1 MIKLLTVDDEL
12 DVCDFIKDF
21 FTLRG
26 YTVLVALNGKD
37 ALSIVKKEKPK
48 IVFLD
53 IIMPEMNG
61 LEVLK
66 QIKEFDPAIKVLMVS
81 VADDKETKERA
92 EKLGADEFI
101 KKPFSK
107 RYLEEVVIQKIIE
120 LTKKGDGQNGYKRGT
135 ATVFPHSSLI

>member
-21 FTLRG
+21 FSLRG
-26 YTVLVALNGKD
+26 YMVYTAFNGKD
-37 ALSIVKKEKPK
+37 ALAVVKKESPK

-53 IIMPEMNG
+53 IIMPDING

-66 QIKEFDPAIKVLMVS
+66 QIKEIDSNIKVIMVS
-81 VADDKETKERA
+81 VADDKETR
-92 EKLGADEFI
+92 EKARQLGADEFI
-101 KKPFSK
+101 RKPFSK

-120 LTKKGDGQNGYKRGT
+120 LTGPKRSE
-135 ATVFPHSSLI
+135 PKNE

>member
-21 FTLRG
+21 FSQRG
-26 YTVLVALNGKD
+26 YTVFAALNGKE
-37 ALSIVKKEKPK
+37 ALSVVKKEKPR

-53 IIMPEMNG
+53 IIMPEING
-61 LEVLK
+61 LEVLR
-66 QIKEFDPAIKVLMVS
+66 QIKEFDQTIKVIMVT
-81 VADDKETKERA
+81 VVDDKETKDKA
-92 EKLGADEFI
+92 KQLGADEFI

-120 LTKKGDGQNGYKRGT
+120 LTNPLEKEQAKNG
-135 ATVFPHSSLI
+135 